1 MPTRILAAL
10 ALACLSACA
19 AMPAR
24 AAGPPDSL
32 VRAIVHVESGGNP
45 RTVGTHGEIGLMQ
58 IKLETARSVGY
69 RGSRAGLFDP
79 ATNLRFGTAY
89 LEIAWH
95 RARGDL
101 CAAASLFNMGVFA
114 RPRCTAYG
122 HAVVAALHRL

>member
-1 MPTRILAAL
+1 MPKPLLAAL
-10 ALACLSACA
+10 ALACSLAIPA
-19 AMPAR
+19 AAR
-24 AAGPPDSL
+24 AAGPPDKL
-32 VRAIVHVESGGNP
+32 VRAIIHVESGGNP
-45 RTVGTHGEIGLMQ
+45 RTIGTHGEIGLMQ

-89 LEIAWH
+89 LAIAWQ

-114 RPRCTAYG
+114 RPRCTTYG